1 MDNKLTIIGRS
12 NLEAVTRMVDSYYRT
27 NKVVDGCG
35 IPNDEDGDVRF
46 EFWKAGYSYRHRVS
60 FSRFNVDEPYHIFQG
75 IIENVEKAFAQYN
88 YVDTTNSLTKRA
100 MNSHYGKR
108 GQIAFGRA
116 NGKSLYTAHELMKQL
131 YKYTELKIKNV
142 IFADPATIVFWE
154 DGTKT
159 VVRTQE
165 GDIYDPEKGLAMA
178 ICKKIGGNKW
188 DYYNTFKHWLKK
200 YKKPEGDYEQ
210 VTYTTKLIMEED

>member
-12 NLEAVTRMVDSYYRT
+12 NLETVTRMVDSYYRT
-27 NKVVDGCG
+27 NKVVDGWG
-35 IPNDEDGDVRF
+35 THNDPTGSHVRF
-46 EFWKAGYSYRHRVS
+46 EFCKAGYSYRHRVA
-60 FSRFNVDEPYHIFQG
+60 FSRFNDEPDHVFQE

-88 YVDTTNSLTKRA
+88 SDVLYVDTDIAMTKRA
-100 MNSHYGKR
+100 MNSHYGK
-108 GQIAFGRA
+108 
-116 NGKSLYTAHELMKQL
+116 SLYTASELMKQL
-131 YKYTELKIKNV
+131 YKYTEPKIKNV

-165 GDIYDPEKGLAMA
+165 GDTYDPEKGLAMA

-200 YKKPEGDYEQ
+200 YKTDAGDVET
-210 VTYTTKLIMEED
+210 VTYTTKVIKEG